1 MRVGRWFGDGTDNQQ
16 ANNQQKLS
24 QEKRSHQ
31 ASTSPARCLG
41 NQPSDSDGEDK
52 NGNSQDLCGI
62 YPTVTDYE
70 SADDHDVTGY
80 VRCEDAKAQESDQVD
95 HARDCAE
102 QGREPRFQSRGQRC
116 GMRSA
121 SSSMYGGWLN
131 RAHGRFLHYSRLR
144 HFFTNVI
151 NDQFREDEPEA

>member
-1 MRVGRWFGDGTDNQQ
+1 MRVGRWFGDGTENQQ

-70 SADDHDVTGY
+70 SADDHDITGY
-80 VRCEDAKAQESDQVD
+80 VCCEDAKAQESDQVD
-95 HARDCAE
+95 HASDYAE
-102 QGREPRFQSRGQRC
+102 QGREPRFRSRGHDR
-116 GMRSA
+116 GMRCADSGMF
-121 SSSMYGGWLN
+121 SGWFYCGHDRL
-131 RAHGRFLHYSRLR
+131 LDYSRLR
-144 HFFTNVI
+144 HFSLT
-151 NDQFREDEPEA
+151 